1 MPAIGTGR
9 IKAKPADTLEL
20 RLSRTLGPVLTLV
33 YDLVR
38 VGTPAVSIDR
48 VQWNDDDFVRST
60 PIVEVLDKTGAAG
73 RYKINLIPVLMP
85 PNTDLR
91 IEVWKNGT
99 VVYGRNVLAGP
110 VDFHSISITRT

>member
-1 MPAIGTGR
+1 MAAIGNGR

-20 RLSRTLGPVLTLV
+20 RLSRTLGPVFNLV
-33 YDLVR
+33 YDLVL
-38 VGTPAVSIDR
+38 VGTPPVSIDR
-48 VQWNDDDFVRST
+48 VQWNDDDFVRDN
-60 PIVEVLDKTGAAG
+60 PIVEVLAKTGAAG
-73 RYKINLIPVLMP
+73 KYKINLIPVLVP